1 MSDDVVTPLEL
12 LRKAAG
18 LDPAFFLPCA
28 SEGILALQTSTID
41 FA

>member
-1 MSDDVVTPLEL
+1 MSDDVVTLPWL

-18 LDPAFFLPCA
+18 LDPAFFFSAA